1 MDAEDDAQAG
11 IIYRKLSGASR
22 QFLDRPVESEGRVR
36 QADGV
41 AEHVVLFCRASGAT
55 QDHWTAVME
64 LVAKLPSPS
73 VAAPAVEEPAPDEE
87 IPEPIPLNP
96 TIMQTPPPTAS
107 PTAPAYQETE
117 MPEVL
122 EITAA
127 DAPAILTAIVSR
139 RTDWVASPVSPPM
152 SSSSRIAVDR
162 EGRLNLLAV
171 ADGSLAELKTISRA
185 YQWLNENR
193 ALVRMALPQMNIDAA
208 AMPRLTLFAEQ
219 GVAASLSSIFQGNV
233 TIETYR
239 RVRWGEKTG
248 LLLEAA

>member
-1 MDAEDDAQAG
+1 
-11 IIYRKLSGASR
+11 
-22 QFLDRPVESEGRVR
+22 
-36 QADGV
+36 
-41 AEHVVLFCRASGAT
+41 
-55 QDHWTAVME
+55 
-64 LVAKLPSPS
+64 
-73 VAAPAVEEPAPDEE
+73 
-87 IPEPIPLNP
+87 
-96 TIMQTPPPTAS
+96 
-107 PTAPAYQETE
+107 